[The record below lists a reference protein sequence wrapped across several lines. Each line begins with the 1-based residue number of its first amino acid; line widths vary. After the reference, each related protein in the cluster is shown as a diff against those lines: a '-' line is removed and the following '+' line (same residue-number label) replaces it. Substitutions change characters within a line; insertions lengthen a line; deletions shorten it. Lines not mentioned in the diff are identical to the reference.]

1 VVFDVLLNRTAHLQG
16 SGYLVWPFKKIMMVI
31 MVLEARRTKTG
42 NTRYE
47 YVSIVLGVGLPD
59 HHQI

>member
-1 VVFDVLLNRTAHLQG
+1 VDISYG
-16 SGYLVWPFKKIMMVI
+16 PFKKIMMVI

>member
-1 VVFDVLLNRTAHLQG
+1 MFFVELHCTPPGKWISRMAIQKDND
-16 SGYLVWPFKKIMMVI
+16 VI
-31 MVLEARRTKTG
+31 MVLEAGRTKTG

-47 YVSIVLGVGLPD
+47 YISIVLGVGLPD